1 MPPAAW
7 DVNFK
12 KLKEYAQE
20 HGNCNIP
27 FKGETRS
34 LAKWSTRLKNNCR
47 KNPSYLSDA
56 QKKQLEDIGF
66 DFSSLREKEDQ
77 HWNSMFQKLVK
88 YKNEHGTCTIST
100 KCGEYFSFCISDK

>member
-7 DVNFK
+7 DVNYK

-27 FKGETRS
+27 FKGDTRS
-34 LAKWSTRLKNNCR
+34 LAKWATRLKTNCR

-100 KCGEYFSFCISDK
+100 KCGGEYLDF